1 MFTKYISKNI
11 QEKMKAKERA
21 LARKTNPNN
30 EGNPLSMKDMA
41 TRTAFVRM
49 ASNKSD
55 VTLNKL
61 IEGGLRSDIENKKQF
76 GFSKAYNFTGFDN
89 TGKEIKPLPGIKSIE
104 CSYKGGFKAIRE
116 CTVNWVVNSLG
127 D

>member
-21 LARKTNPNN
+21 LARKSNS
-30 EGNPLSMKDMA
+30 GGLSMKDMA

-55 VTLNKL
+55 VALNKL
-61 IEGGLRSDIENKKQF
+61 IEGGLRVILK
-76 GFSKAYNFTGFDN
+76 
-89 TGKEIKPLPGIKSIE
+89 IKS
-104 CSYKGGFKAIRE
+104 
-116 CTVNWVVNSLG
+116 SLVLVKLQFYRF
-127 D
+127 